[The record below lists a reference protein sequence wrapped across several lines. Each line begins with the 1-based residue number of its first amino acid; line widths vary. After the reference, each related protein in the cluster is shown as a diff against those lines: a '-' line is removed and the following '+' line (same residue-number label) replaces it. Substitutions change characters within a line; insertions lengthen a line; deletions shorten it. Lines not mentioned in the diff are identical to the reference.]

1 MSGGTDMIEHRF
13 VAYGERRVMVRR
25 AGSGPPVVLLHES
38 PRSSAA
44 FVPMIEALAERFTV
58 IAPDTPGYGGSDP
71 LDLLRP
77 QIADY
82 ADALKEV
89 VDALGLERAALFG
102 RHTGA
107 AIAIE
112 FANCYP
118 AQVSGVVLEGCPA
131 FTPEEMEE
139 LVASYLPPFRPV
151 WDGGHVA
158 WLWSRI
164 RDQFSFFPWN
174 RQGPASRLAI
184 DMPRP
189 SILNRI
195 ATDLLLAG
203 DGYRVAYEAAFRYD
217 GAAAAAAARVPAHYM
232 ATETDVLFPH
242 LDRLHSLPDNAQI
255 HRLTDAERLATIGD
269 LLNAC
274 AAGLAPAPPPP
285 EETGARRF
293 VQVDGTSLMVRQWG
307 SDCARPLLLVADL
320 PGSTQGLGPIAA
332 HLAKGR
338 RVVAIDPPGHGLSS
352 PAPAGTADGGI
363 ECVAHAVTSLGLGRI
378 DVAGI
383 NSGACWAAHL
393 AGHLGAGCGRLVLI
407 DPPPDPAALSARLPA
422 AALEPCWSGAHLLT
436 AWHLARE
443 SLLYRPWYTPT
454 IDARMPVEIGF
465 GVDLLHQRFID
476 TVIAGE
482 AFLETLQAVCEQPW
496 PALLAPLAGRVA
508 VVTGEGMPDAAEQAA
523 LAATASAPVMRAA
536 PDARG
541 FAGAIMAA
549 TDRE

>member
-1 MSGGTDMIEHRF
+1 MIEHRF
-13 VAYGERRVMVRR
+13 VTCGARRVMVRR
-25 AGSGPPVVLLHES
+25 AGGGPPVLLLHES
-38 PRSSAA
+38 PVSSAA
-44 FVPMIEALAERFTV
+44 FVPLIGSLAERFTV

-71 LDLLRP
+71 LALHRP
-77 QIADY
+77 QIPDY

-89 VDALGLERAALFG
+89 VDALGLERAAVFG

-112 FANCYP
+112 FANLHP
-118 AQVSGVVLEGCPA
+118 ERVSGVVLDGCPA

-139 LVASYLPPFRPV
+139 LVASYLPPFRPD
-151 WDGGHVA
+151 WSGSHVA

-164 RDQFSFFPWN
+164 RDQFGFFPWN

-203 DGYRVAYEAAFRYD
+203 DGYRIAYEAAFRYD

-242 LDRLHSLPDNAQI
+242 LDRLHSLPDGAQI
-255 HRLTDAERLATIGD
+255 HRMTDAERATVIGT
-269 LLNAC
+269 LMGAC
-274 AAGLAPAPPPP
+274 AAGLPPAPPAP

-293 VQVDGTSLMVRQWG
+293 VQADGASLLVRQWG
-307 SDCARPLLLVADL
+307 EDDARPLLLVADL
-320 PGSTQGLGPIAA
+320 PGSTRGLDPVAA
-332 HLAKGR
+332 HLARKR

-352 PAPAGTADGGI
+352 PAPAGMADGGV
-363 ECVAHAVTSLGLGRI
+363 ELMARALASLGLGQV

-383 NSGACWAAHL
+383 NVGACRAARL
-393 AGHLGAGCGRLVLI
+393 AARLGADCAHLVLI
-407 DPPPDPAALSARLPA
+407 DPPPDPAALAECLPA
-422 AALEPCWSGAHLLT
+422 SALAPVWSGAHLLT

-443 SLLYRPWYTPT
+443 SLLYRPWFVPT
-454 IDARMPVEIGF
+454 AATRMPVEIGLD
-465 GVDLLHQRFID
+465 VDLLHRRFVD

-482 AFLETLQAVCEQPW
+482 ALPRTLRALCGEPW
-496 PALLAPLAGRVA
+496 PALLAPLEGRVA

-523 LAATASAPVMRAA
+523 LAAGASAPVTRAV

-541 FAGAIMAA
+541 YADAIEAA
-549 TDRE
+549 TERE

>member
-1 MSGGTDMIEHRF
+1 MIEHRF
-13 VAYGERRVMVRR
+13 VTCGARRVMVRR
-25 AGSGPPVVLLHES
+25 AGSGPPVLLLHES
-38 PRSSAA
+38 PVSSAA
-44 FVPMIEALAERFTV
+44 FVPLIGSLAERFTV

-71 LDLLRP
+71 LALHRP
-77 QIADY
+77 QIPDY
-82 ADALKEV
+82 ADALREV
-89 VDALGLERAALFG
+89 VDALGLERAAVFG

-112 FANCYP
+112 FANLHP
-118 AQVSGVVLEGCPA
+118 ERVSGVVLDGCPA

-139 LVASYLPPFRPV
+139 LVASYLPPFRPD
-151 WDGGHVA
+151 WSGSHVA

-164 RDQFSFFPWN
+164 RDQFGFFPWN

-203 DGYRVAYEAAFRYD
+203 DGYRIAYEAAFRYD

-242 LDRLHSLPDNAQI
+242 LDRLRSLPDGAQI
-255 HRLTDAERLATIGD
+255 HRLTDAERATVIGT
-269 LLNAC
+269 LLGAC
-274 AAGLAPAPPPP
+274 AAGLAPAPPAP
-285 EETGARRF
+285 EEAGARRF
-293 VQVDGTSLMVRQWG
+293 VQADGASLLVRQWG
-307 SDCARPLLLVADL
+307 DDGARPLLLVADL
-320 PGSTQGLGPIAA
+320 PGSTRGLDPVAA
-332 HLAKGR
+332 HLAKER

-352 PAPAGTADGGI
+352 PAPAGVADGGV
-363 ECVAHAVTSLGLGRI
+363 ELVARALASLGLGQV

-383 NSGACWAAHL
+383 NVGACRAARL
-393 AGHLGAGCGRLVLI
+393 AARLGADCAHLVLI
-407 DPPPDPAALSARLPA
+407 DPPPDPAALAECLPA
-422 AALEPCWSGAHLLT
+422 SALAPVWSGAHLLT

-443 SLLYRPWYTPT
+443 SLLYRPWFVPT
-454 IDARMPVEIGF
+454 AATRMPVEIGLD
-465 GVDLLHQRFID
+465 VDLLHRRFVD

-482 AFLETLQAVCEQPW
+482 ALPRTLRALCGEPW
-496 PALLAPLAGRVA
+496 PALLAPLEGRVA

-523 LAATASAPVMRAA
+523 LAAGASAPVTRAV

-541 FAGAIMAA
+541 YADAIEAA
-549 TDRE
+549 TERE

>member
-1 MSGGTDMIEHRF
+1 MIEHRF
-13 VAYGERRVMVRR
+13 VICGARRVMVRR
-25 AGSGPPVVLLHES
+25 AGSGPPVLLLHES
-38 PRSSAA
+38 PVSSAA
-44 FVPMIEALAERFTV
+44 FVPLIGSLAERFTV

-71 LDLLRP
+71 LALHRP
-77 QIADY
+77 QIPDY

-89 VDALGLERAALFG
+89 VDALGLERAAVFG

-112 FANCYP
+112 FANLHP
-118 AQVSGVVLEGCPA
+118 ERVSGVVLDGCPA

-139 LVASYLPPFRPV
+139 LVAGYLPPFRPD
-151 WDGGHVA
+151 WSGSHVA

-242 LDRLHSLPDNAQI
+242 LDRLHSLPDDAQI
-255 HRLTDAERLATIGD
+255 HRLTDTERVTVIGT
-269 LLNAC
+269 LLGAC
-274 AAGLAPAPPPP
+274 ADGLPPAPPAP
-285 EETGARRF
+285 EETGAQRF
-293 VQVDGTSLMVRQWG
+293 VQVDGASLLVRQWG
-307 SDCARPLLLVADL
+307 EDGAQPLLLVADL
-320 PGSTQGLGPIAA
+320 PGSTRGLDPVAA
-332 HLAKGR
+332 HLARER

-352 PAPAGTADGGI
+352 PAPAGMADGGV
-363 ECVAHAVTSLGLGRI
+363 EPVARALASLGLGQV

-383 NSGACWAAHL
+383 DVGACWAARL
-393 AGHLGAGCGRLVLI
+393 AARLEADCGRLVLI
-407 DPPPDPAALSARLPA
+407 DPPPDPAALAECLPA
-422 AALEPCWSGAHLLT
+422 TALAPVWSGAHLLT

-443 SLLYRPWYTPT
+443 SLLYRPWFVPT
-454 IDARMPVEIGF
+454 AATRMPVEIGLD
-465 GVDLLHQRFID
+465 VDLLHRRFVD

-482 AFLETLQAVCEQPW
+482 ALPRTLQAVCAEPW
-496 PALLAPLAGRVA
+496 PALLAPLAGRIA
-508 VVTGEGMPDAAEQAA
+508 VVTGQGMPDAAEQAA
-523 LAATASAPVMRAA
+523 LAAGASAPVMRATA
-536 PDARG
+536 HARG
-541 FAGAIMAA
+541 YADAITAA
-549 TDRE
+549 TERE

>member
-1 MSGGTDMIEHRF
+1 MSAAAGAIEHRF
-13 VAYGERRVMVRR
+13 VACGERRVMVRR

-44 FVPMIEALAERFTV
+44 FIPMIEALAERFTV

-71 LDLLRP
+71 LDLHRP

-89 VDALGLERAALFG
+89 IDALGLERAALFG

-217 GAAAAAAARVPAHYM
+217 GAAAAAAR
-232 ATETDVLFPH
+232 
-242 LDRLHSLPDNAQI
+242 
-255 HRLTDAERLATIGD
+255 
-269 LLNAC
+269 AC
-274 AAGLAPAPPPP
+274 RPTTWRPRP
-285 EETGARRF
+285 
-293 VQVDGTSLMVRQWG
+293 TS
-307 SDCARPLLLVADL
+307 
-320 PGSTQGLGPIAA
+320 
-332 HLAKGR
+332 
-338 RVVAIDPPGHGLSS
+338 SS
-352 PAPAGTADGGI
+352 PTSTA
-363 ECVAHAVTSLGLGRI
+363 
-378 DVAGI
+378 
-383 NSGACWAAHL
+383 
-393 AGHLGAGCGRLVLI
+393 
-407 DPPPDPAALSARLPA
+407 
-422 AALEPCWSGAHLLT
+422 
-436 AWHLARE
+436 
-443 SLLYRPWYTPT
+443 
-454 IDARMPVEIGF
+454 
-465 GVDLLHQRFID
+465 FIRSR
-476 TVIAGE
+476 T
-482 AFLETLQAVCEQPW
+482 T
-496 PALLAPLAGRVA
+496 RRS
-508 VVTGEGMPDAAEQAA
+508 TG
-523 LAATASAPVMRAA
+523 
-536 PDARG
+536 
-541 FAGAIMAA
+541 
-549 TDRE
+549 

>member
-1 MSGGTDMIEHRF
+1 
-13 VAYGERRVMVRR
+13 MVRR

-44 FVPMIEALAERFTV
+44 FIPMIEALAERFTV

-71 LDLLRP
+71 LDLHRP

-112 FANCYP
+112 FANRYP

-131 FTPEEMEE
+131 FTPEEMED

-195 ATDLLLAG
+195 AMDLLLAG

-242 LDRLHSLPDNAQI
+242 LDCLHSLPDNAQI
-255 HRLTDAERLATIGD
+255 HRLTDAERLTAIGD
-269 LLNAC
+269 LLGAC

-285 EETGARRF
+285 EETGSAPLRPGGRHIAHGPAVGQRRRAAAAARRRSA
-293 VQVDGTSLMVRQWG
+293 GIHAR
-307 SDCARPLLLVADL
+307 ARPYRRPSGEGA
-320 PGSTQGLGPIAA
+320 P
-332 HLAKGR
+332 GR
-338 RVVAIDPPGHGLSS
+338 RHRSPRPRPFL
-352 PAPAGTADGGI
+352 PAPAGTADGGV
-363 ECVAHAVTSLGLGRI
+363 ECVARAVASLGLGQI

-393 AGHLGAGCGRLVLI
+393 AGRLGAGCGRLVLI

-422 AALEPCWSGAHLLT
+422 TAL
-436 AWHLARE
+436 
-443 SLLYRPWYTPT
+443 RP
-454 IDARMPVEIGF
+454 
-465 GVDLLHQRFID
+465 
-476 TVIAGE
+476 
-482 AFLETLQAVCEQPW
+482 
-496 PALLAPLAGRVA
+496 
-508 VVTGEGMPDAAEQAA
+508 
-523 LAATASAPVMRAA
+523 
-536 PDARG
+536 
-541 FAGAIMAA
+541 AGAAVICSPPGTWRASPCSTGLGSRPRA
-549 TDRE
+549 TRGCRSRSGSTWTSCINASSIRSSPAKPSPRH

>member
-1 MSGGTDMIEHRF
+1 MSGGAGAIEHRF
-13 VAYGERRVMVRR
+13 VACGERRVMVRW
-25 AGSGPPVVLLHES
+25 AGSGPPVLLLHES
-38 PRSSAA
+38 PVSSAA
-44 FVPMIEALAERFTV
+44 FVPLIGSLAERFTV
-58 IAPDTPGYGGSDP
+58 IALDTPGYGGSDP
-71 LDLLRP
+71 LASHRP

-82 ADALKEV
+82 ADALRET
-89 VDALGLERAALFG
+89 VDALGLERAAVFG

-112 FANCYP
+112 FASRYP
-118 AQVSGVVLEGCPA
+118 ERVSGAVLEGCPA

-139 LVASYLPPFRPV
+139 LVASYLPPFRPD
-151 WDGGHVA
+151 WSGSHVA

-164 RDQFSFFPWN
+164 RDQFCFFPWN
-174 RQGPASRLAI
+174 RQGPASRIAI

-242 LDRLHSLPDNAQI
+242 LDRLHSLPNDAQI
-255 HRLTDAERLATIGD
+255 HRLTDAERLTAIGD
-269 LLNAC
+269 SLGAC
-274 AAGLAPAPPPP
+274 AVGLPPAPPPP

-293 VQVDGTSLMVRQWG
+293 VQVDGASLMVRQWG
-307 SDCARPLLLVADL
+307 DDGAQPLLLVADL
-320 PGSTQGLGPIAA
+320 PGSTQGLEPIAA

-352 PAPAGTADGGI
+352 PGAAGGGI
-363 ECVAHAVTSLGLGRI
+363 ECVARAVAALGLGPV
-378 DVAGI
+378 DVVGI
-383 NSGACWAAHL
+383 NLGACWAAHL
-393 AGHLGAGCGRLVLI
+393 AGQLGANCGRLVLF
-407 DPPPDPAALSARLPA
+407 DPPPDPTALSARLPA
-422 AALEPCWSGAHLLT
+422 TALEPCWSGAHLLT

-443 SLLYRPWYTPT
+443 SLLYRPWFTPT
-454 IDARMPVEIGF
+454 IDARMPVEIGLD
-465 GVDLLHQRFID
+465 VDLLHQRFVD
-476 TVIAGE
+476 TVIAGK
-482 AFLETLQAVCEQPW
+482 AFPETLKAACEQPW

-508 VVTGEGMPDAAEQAA
+508 VVTGEGMPDAAEQGA
-523 LAATASAPVMRAA
+523 LAASASAPATHAA
-536 PDARG
+536 AHARG
-541 FAGAIMAA
+541 YACAIMAA